1 MILEVILVEKVPHLT
16 ASFNGQMLPY
26 VRCVV
31 ARKFNTE
38 IRSAAR
44 VIGVEDF
51 PQNVGDEIRLK
62 VLRTTTD
69 RKTATVYFDCSIES
83 PAQ

>member
-16 ASFNGQMLPY
+16 ASFNGQILPY

-31 ARKFNTE
+31 ARKFNPD
-38 IRSAAR
+38 IQSSAR

-51 PQNVGDEIRLK
+51 PQGVGDEIRLN

-69 RKTATVYFDCSIES
+69 RKTATVCFDCALE
-83 PAQ
+83 PDMK